1 MNKVKDIVHVTTLSG
16 AIYVRTSRLA
26 RTRPVKA
33 LMKDHALSADSWPIY
48 LLPKCIKFKV
58 EEVRLYLEHILSL
71 YIYQNVNW
79 WPVDSTPLSGVKRK
93 DLRSDMNLEIYV

>member
-1 MNKVKDIVHVTTLSG
+1 MNKVKNTVHVTTLSG
-16 AIYVRTSRLA
+16 ASRLA

-58 EEVRLYLEHILSL
+58 EEVRL
-71 YIYQNVNW
+71 
-79 WPVDSTPLSGVKRK
+79 
-93 DLRSDMNLEIYV
+93 